1 MANINAI
8 IEGLK
13 NKFNTEAAA
22 GMDDVF
28 QFNVEDG
35 NNYYVVIKNNQCE
48 IAEGD
53 HDDPSVTLIMNKA
66 TLKDVLTGEEDGMQA
81 FMAGKLRAEGDMMLA
96 TKLSTLFPV

>member
-1 MANINAI
+1 MADINAI

-13 NKFNTEAAA
+13 DNFNAAA
-22 GMDDVF
+22 AEGMDNVF

-35 NNYYVVIKNNQCE
+35 TNYYVVIKDSQCE

-96 TKLSTLFPV
+96 TKLSVLFPV

>member
-13 NKFNTEAAA
+13 NKFNTDAAA

-53 HDDPSVTLIMNKA
+53 HGDPSVTLIMNKA

>member
-48 IAEGD
+48 IAAGD
-53 HDDPSVTLIMNKA
+53 HGDPSVTLIMNKA

>member
-8 IEGLK
+8 IAGLK
-13 NKFNTEAAA
+13 DKFNATAAA
-22 GMDDVF
+22 DMDEIF

-35 NNYYVVIKNNQCE
+35 SNYYVVIKNNQCE
-48 IAEGD
+48 ISEGD

-96 TKLSTLFPV
+96 TKLSVLFPV

>member
-1 MANINAI
+1 MADINAI
-8 IEGLK
+8 IAGLK
-13 NKFNTEAAA
+13 DKFNVAAAA
-22 GMDDVF
+22 GMDEIF

-35 NNYYVVIKNNQCE
+35 SNYYLVIKNNQCK

-96 TKLSTLFPV
+96 TKLSALFPV

>member
-1 MANINAI
+1 MADINAI
-8 IEGLK
+8 IAGLK
-13 NKFNTEAAA
+13 NKFNTAAAA
-22 GMDDVF
+22 GMDEIF

-35 NNYYVVIKNNQCE
+35 SNYYVVIKDNQCE

-53 HDDPSVTLIMNKA
+53 HEDPSVTLIMNKA

-96 TKLSTLFPV
+96 TKLSVLFPV

>member
-1 MANINAI
+1 MADINVI

-13 NKFNTEAAA
+13 DKFNATAAA

-35 NNYYVVIKNNQCE
+35 TNYYVIIKNNQCE

-81 FMAGKLRAEGDMMLA
+81 FMAGKLRAEGNMMLA
-96 TKLSTLFPV
+96 TKLSVLFPV

>member
-13 NKFNTEAAA
+13 NKFNTDAAA

>member
-1 MANINAI
+1 MADINAI

-13 NKFNTEAAA
+13 DKFNATAAA

-35 NNYYVVIKNNQCE
+35 TNYYVVIKNNQCE

>member
-1 MANINAI
+1 MADINAI
-8 IEGLK
+8 IVGLK
-13 NKFNTEAAA
+13 NKFNTAAAA
-22 GMDDVF
+22 GMDEIF

-35 NNYYVVIKNNQCE
+35 SNYYVVIKDNQCE

-53 HDDPSVTLIMNKA
+53 HEDPSVTLIMNKA

-96 TKLSTLFPV
+96 TKLSVLFPV

>member
-1 MANINAI
+1 MADINAI
-8 IEGLK
+8 IAGLK
-13 NKFNTEAAA
+13 DKFNATAAA
-22 GMDDVF
+22 GMDEIF

-35 NNYYVVIKNNQCE
+35 SNYYVVIKNNQCE

-81 FMAGKLRAEGDMMLA
+81 FMAGKLKAEGDMMLA
-96 TKLSTLFPV
+96 TKLSVLFPV

>member
-13 NKFNTEAAA
+13 NKFNTDAAA

-48 IAEGD
+48 IAAGD